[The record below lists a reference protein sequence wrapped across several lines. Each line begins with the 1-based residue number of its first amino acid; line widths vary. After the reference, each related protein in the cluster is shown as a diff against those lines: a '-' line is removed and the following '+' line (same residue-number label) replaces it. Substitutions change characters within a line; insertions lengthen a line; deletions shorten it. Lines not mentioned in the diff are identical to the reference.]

1 MEFAGNTLSAVFWG
15 LLVLSLLVA
24 VHEGGHFLVA
34 RLCSVRVTEFFLGMP
49 SRFKLSRKSKR
60 FGTEFGITPILFG
73 GYNRI
78 CGMESCDDEL
88 LADVLMHI
96 YRTGSVRV
104 ADICQAFP
112 VDGDRAHAILTTL
125 ADWAS
130 IRMVEGEDKDDPA
143 FNTIPRDAALL
154 CEYDAGHDGAAISAH
169 ADGDA
174 YELPVSA
181 DEFLES
187 ERRHVY
193 QGISFPKRLA
203 MLVFGPLVNI
213 LFALLVVVFALSAVG
228 VDTGST
234 EPVIGS
240 VHAGSLAEQAGVLP
254 GDTFVRVGEYGISDW
269 HDISDALD
277 VLLAAGEDFDIE
289 VSRDG
294 AGLTLHVDIP
304 EGEAV
309 DLIGITNTV
318 SKVRLPVGE
327 ALSAAFHYAGQV
339 ARFALRLIDPA
350 HTLETIGQSSSIVG
364 MSVIASQAASTGLF
378 DLLLVM
384 AAISMSLGFMN
395 LLPIPPLDGGKIL
408 FEVIQLAMGRPVSVK
423 VQNIVSYIGLALLLA
438 LFVFVLR
445 NDLIRYVM

>member
-1 MEFAGNTLSAVFWG
+1 MEFAANTLSAVFWG

-49 SRFKLSRKSKR
+49 SRLKLSRKSKAL
-60 FGTEFGITPILFG
+60 GTEFGITPILFG

-78 CGMESCDDEL
+78 CGMESTDDEL
-88 LADVLMHI
+88 LAAVLAHI
-96 YRTGSVRV
+96 YRSGSVRI
-104 ADICQAFP
+104 ADICRAFP
-112 VDGDRAHAILTTL
+112 IDGDRASAILTTL

-130 IRMVEGEDKDDPA
+130 IRMVEGADKDDPV
-143 FNTIPRDAALL
+143 FNTIPRDAELL
-154 CEYDAGHDGAAISAH
+154 CEYDKGHDRAAIAAH

-174 YELPVSA
+174 YELPISA

-203 MLVFGPLVNI
+203 MLIMGPLVNI
-213 LFALLVVVFALSAVG
+213 LLAFLVVVFALSAVG
-228 VDTGST
+228 MDAGST

-240 VHAGSLAEQAGVLP
+240 VYADSLAEQAGILP

-269 HDISDALD
+269 YDISDALD

-294 AGLTLHVDIP
+294 EGQILHVHMP
-304 EGEAV
+304 EGGAV
-309 DLIGITNTV
+309 ELLGITNTV
-318 SKVRLPVGE
+318 VKVRLPVGD
-327 ALSAAFHYAGQV
+327 AAAAAFHYAGEV
-339 ARFALRLIDPA
+339 ARFALRLINPA
-350 HTLETIGQSSSIVG
+350 HTMEIVGQSSSIVG
-364 MSVIASQAASTGLF
+364 MSVMASQAAQAGLF
-378 DLLLVM
+378 DLLLVV

-408 FEVIQLAMGRPVSVK
+408 FEIIQLLTGRPISAK
-423 VQNIVSYIGLALLLA
+423 VQNLVSYVGLALLLA
-438 LFVFVLR
+438 LFIFVLR